1 MIYHIPVLL
10 PEVIAK
16 LNPAPNKVFIDC
28 TLGHGGH
35 TLKLIES
42 GATVY
47 GIDADIDNLKVA
59 TTRINSNNFH
69 GIHGNFKDIKKIW
82 QDNINIPVD
91 GILVD
96 LGLSN
101 NQQSQNGKGF
111 SFNDDQSIDMR
122 IDPINQDLSAE
133 YIINTYDETQLYL
146 LFSKVAQEKFALPLA
161 QRIIEARQ
169 KKSIKTGTQLATVIN
184 DYYQSKHIR
193 SSINPATKIFMALR
207 IEANSEVENLN
218 QFLIDSPK
226 IVKSG
231 ATIAIISF
239 HSGEDR
245 MVKNYITKNK
255 YKTNRFLP
263 TRAEIKNNKLSRS
276 AILRTYTI
284 N

>member
-1 MIYHIPVLL
+1 MIYHTPVLL
-10 PEVIAK
+10 SEV
-16 LNPAPNKVFIDC
+16 LTEFNPLPNKIFIDC
-28 TLGHGGH
+28 TVGHGGH
-35 TLKLIES
+35 TIKLIENRS
-42 GATVY
+42 IVY
-47 GIDADIDNLKVA
+47 GIDADIDNLKIA
-59 TTRINSNNFH
+59 TDRINSNNFH

-82 QDNINIPVD
+82 QDKIKVPID

-101 NQQSQNGKGF
+101 NQQSETGRGF

-122 IDPINQDLSAE
+122 LDRVNQDTSAE

-161 QRIIEARQ
+161 QRIIDARQ
-169 KKSIKTGTQLATVIN
+169 KKSIKSGTQLTSIIN

-193 SSINPATKIFMALR
+193 SGINPATKIFMALR
-207 IEANSEVENLN
+207 IEANSEFENLKE
-218 QFLIDSPK
+218 FLVDSHS
-226 IVKSG
+226 IVKKNG
-231 ATIAIISF
+231 IIGIIAF

-245 MVKNYITKNK
+245 IVKSYINKNN
-255 YKTNRFLP
+255 YKTKRFLP